1 MLFLPEERAG
11 EAGEYSENTAIPET
25 GTIGQGSNGTFFIH
39 ALLRRDFQRF
49 HNTTA
54 NLVLFLNTEKDLN

>member
-1 MLFLPEERAG
+1 MFFLTEERVG
-11 EAGEYSENTAIPET
+11 EAWECSEIIAIPET
-25 GTIGQGSNGTFFIH
+25 EHWNTGTFFIH
-39 ALLRRDFQRF
+39 ALLRREDLTSQRF